1 MCAYAVASQLRRWFT
16 GARHIKFNQKTGAAC
31 NEKGMQRLFQRCHR
45 MENCAIM
52 WMRKTSDAKGGI
64 QKYKVG
70 TGYDIR
76 IIRSDQDDYEFGVFS
91 DRDLFCTYVSKVK
104 TKAMAMYL
112 HVAFGIFILDHSR
125 CIPGC
130 LLFKPFGV
138 SEYDA

>member
-1 MCAYAVASQLRRWFT
+1 MS
-16 GARHIKFNQKTGAAC
+16 AREREQAKPA
-31 NEKGMQRLFQRCHR
+31 HR
-45 MENCAIM
+45 EREHK
-52 WMRKTSDAKGGI
+52 RKTSDAEGGI
-64 QKYKVG
+64 SKYKVG

-76 IIRSDQDDYEFGVFS
+76 IIRSDQDDYEFRVFS

>member
-1 MCAYAVASQLRRWFT
+1 MSTKEKQAT
-16 GARHIKFNQKTGAAC
+16 PKAAFG
-31 NEKGMQRLFQRCHR
+31 KR
-45 MENCAIM
+45 
-52 WMRKTSDAKGGI
+52 
-64 QKYKVG
+64 KVG

>member
-1 MCAYAVASQLRRWFT
+1 
-16 GARHIKFNQKTGAAC
+16 
-31 NEKGMQRLFQRCHR
+31 
-45 MENCAIM
+45 
-52 WMRKTSDAKGGI
+52 MRKTSDAKGGI

>member
-1 MCAYAVASQLRRWFT
+1 MPETTPLIKAALNLRV
-16 GARHIKFNQKTGAAC
+16 GAGFDVYEKYGIMAQK
-31 NEKGMQRLFQRCHR
+31 
-45 MENCAIM
+45 
-52 WMRKTSDAKGGI
+52 
-64 QKYKVG
+64 KYKVG

-125 CIPGC
+125 SIPGC
-130 LLFKPFGV
+130 LFFKPYGV
-138 SEYDA
+138 SEYDP

>member
-1 MCAYAVASQLRRWFT
+1 
-16 GARHIKFNQKTGAAC
+16 
-31 NEKGMQRLFQRCHR
+31 MQRKRHAAPFSAVSSHGKYD
-45 MENCAIM
+45 IM
-52 WMRKTSDAKGGI
+52 STREKQATPKAAFGKR
-64 QKYKVG
+64 KVG

-76 IIRSDQDDYEFGVFS
+76 IIRSDQDNYESWIFS

-130 LLFKPFGV
+130 LLFKPSGV